1 MKNFTSFIIF
11 IALLFAWQTASAAV
25 SAPASVLQGEPIMV
39 TVTADAAPNIT
50 FAGVGYSVFMYD
62 GAWRVLIGID
72 LAKKPGDYELVV
84 TYADGTLEK
93 QTVVVTKREKY
104 EAPLG
109 IPAKLG
115 GNTPQA
121 ATSLVNN
128 LAKENATLVGLRTG
142 THAFWTTP
150 FRSPIANPIV
160 TDTYGYSRQ
169 TGGYSIAHKG
179 TDFRAA
185 EGTKV
190 VAMNRGVVRA
200 ARTYTVYG
208 KTLIVDHGLGLQT
221 IYMHLSKINVNV
233 GELVLPGQ
241 VIGLSGSTGYAE
253 QPHLHLSI
261 KLGGISIDPMKFLE
275 LFSIR

>member
-1 MKNFTSFIIF
+1 MKKLTPFIIV
-11 IALLFAWQTASAAV
+11 ITLLFVWQTTSAAV

-39 TVTADAAPNIT
+39 TVTADAAPSIT
-50 FAGVGYSVFMYD
+50 FAGVGYSAFIYD
-62 GAWRVLIGID
+62 GAWRTLIGID
-72 LAKKPGDYELVV
+72 LAKKPGDYMLVV
-84 TYADGTLEK
+84 TYANGTLEK
-93 QTVVVTKREKY
+93 RIVTVTKREKY

-121 ATSLVNN
+121 ASNLVSN

-142 THAFWTTP
+142 THAFWTAP
-150 FRSPIANPIV
+150 FRFPVVNPIV
-160 TDTYGYSRQ
+160 TDDYGYSRQ

-190 VAMNRGVVRA
+190 MAMNRGVVRA

-241 VIGLSGSTGYAE
+241 VIALSGATGYAE
-253 QPHLHLSI
+253 HPHLHLSI
-261 KLGGISIDPMKFLE
+261 KINGISIDPMKFLSFFE
-275 LFSIR
+275 